1 MHQYKR
7 SKKQI
12 RGDKMRFIPIFIPH
26 NSRQVKNN
34 YLFGDVPSGYQHV
47 KGGVT
52 SPKACSQREGYC

>member
-1 MHQYKR
+1 
-7 SKKQI
+7 
-12 RGDKMRFIPIFIPH
+12 MRFIPIFIPH